1 MNPESESTTQ
11 EKKEERKLIC
21 PECKL
26 LYEKMTFCIR
36 CGAALV
42 GELPSQQEELKPP
55 VPVKVKAEEPKA
67 EFAAAEWTKNQKPK
81 TGESSQFKKELLR
94 STSPLEIK
102 KERVQVQPP
111 EKRPIERLLE
121 DTDKK
126 ISSPAKGKKRFLRL
140 SYEALTISFLCAVG
154 LFLAWSAYSHFVGKP
169 PASKPSRS
177 EEPAGLVSSNAS
189 PSAPQTTAPVGESKA
204 EGPIAQSSTPNESQE
219 IEGINGLLSTIREAN
234 LRKNIELFMSC
245 YSMDFKD
252 REEKEKATLETWQNF
267 NYLDLSYALKN
278 CSISG
283 NTAQAR
289 VEWSVKFYL
298 REGSRNK
305 ENKTVLDV
313 KFIKEKEGWKIKE
326 TTPIG

>member
-1 MNPESESTTQ
+1 MNPENENTTQ

-42 GELPSQQEELKPP
+42 GELPPQQEEPKPAI
-55 VPVKVKAEEPKA
+55 PVKTKIEEPKA
-67 EFAAAEWTKNQKPK
+67 ALGPTERATNQKLDTK
-81 TGESSQFKKELLR
+81 DWFKAKKESLK
-94 STSPLEIK
+94 STF
-102 KERVQVQPP
+102 PP
-111 EKRPIERLLE
+111 EAKRERPPVQAPERKPIEKFLE

-126 ISSPAKGKKRFLRL
+126 ISPPVKGKKKFLRL
-140 SYEALTISFLCAVG
+140 SKEALTVSFLCAVG
-154 LFLAWSAYSHFVGKP
+154 LFLAWSVYSHFVAGKP
-169 PASKPSRS
+169 APKISRSAEATSPASP
-177 EEPAGLVSSNAS
+177 NA
-189 PSAPQTTAPVGESKA
+189 PPLTPQTTASVGEPKA
-204 EGPIAQSSTPNESQE
+204 EGQTAQSSTPNESQE
-219 IEGINGLLSTIREAN
+219 IERINDLLATIREAN

-252 REEKEKATLETWQNF
+252 REEKQKATLETWQNF

-305 ENKTVLDV
+305 ENTTVLDV
-313 KFIKEKEGWKIKE
+313 KFKKEQESWKISE
-326 TTPIG
+326 TRPVG